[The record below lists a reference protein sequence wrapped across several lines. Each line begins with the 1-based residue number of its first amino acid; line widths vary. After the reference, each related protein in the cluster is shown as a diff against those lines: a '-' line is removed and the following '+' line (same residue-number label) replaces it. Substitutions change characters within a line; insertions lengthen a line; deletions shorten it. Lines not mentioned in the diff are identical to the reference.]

1 MIFKDY
7 AMNLFKIRERKSKTL
22 RAEPL
27 SDAMVNKMFKDE

>member
-7 AMNLFKIRERKSKTL
+7 AMNIFKIRERKRKTL

-27 SDAMVNKMFKDE
+27 SDPYVNKMFKEE